1 MPKDSTPICFR
12 VSDDDRIKLEA
23 AASFV
28 GESLS
33 AFIRDAAMK
42 LADAVMNDGGGVDVV
57 IDRYYTARAE
67 AQARRERLAAWE
79 IS

>member
-12 VSDDDRIKLEA
+12 VSDDDRVKLEA

-28 GESLS
+28 GQTLS
-33 AFIRDAAMK
+33 AFIRDAAVR
-42 LADAVMNDGGGVDVV
+42 LAEAVMTDGGGPDVV
-57 IDRYYTARAE
+57 IGRFYDARAE

-79 IS
+79 IG